1 MQRWHVTVGL
11 VGLALTA
18 AVFAPRL
25 FGGAFSTPPVPPVV
39 SVPPVPPLVVIP
51 EVAPVATVSTS
62 DHGHLKLDAGLDRS
76 AVIAGATSERFIV
89 INVTAP
95 DDMGT
100 SVRRPVDIAVAMDVS
115 GSMTGEGK
123 IDYAR
128 RSAGYL
134 VDHMEPGD
142 SYALVAFSDEANVK
156 IPAGPVRDAQS
167 LRAQI
172 DRIYEGGGTN
182 IGDGLNTS
190 AAEALRASNGENA
203 PRVVLLSD
211 GNPTVGVQDADA
223 LARIVGDIHAKGVT
237 VSVVGL
243 GLDYN
248 EDLLQRL
255 ADAGGG
261 SYDFV
266 DDPTELQ
273 TVFSE
278 ELRKSQSVVAHRTTV
293 SVGWDGAS
301 GIELLDVVGW
311 DERGWVADCPN
322 TLCEVGFS
330 VDMGDMYAGQTRKI
344 VARVRVSAPREGG
357 ELKLASVNLGYD
369 DVIDGAPGNA
379 ARIVVATGT
388 QDVAV
393 VDKSLDRDRTKGA
406 AMAWGNEQSQLAA
419 RAYADGNIAEAEEY
433 AKKGESWFGYN
444 ATLLGGDADL
454 QMRAERTEQMR
465 NTMPTVS
472 PSAPAARR
480 VVMQAKE
487 DYLNDAR

>member
-1 MQRWHVTVGL
+1 MQRWHVTLGL
-11 VGLALTA
+11 IGLSLTA
-18 AVFAPRL
+18 AVLAPRL
-25 FGGAFSTPPVPPVV
+25 FGGASFTPPAPPIF
-39 SVPPVPPLVVIP
+39 SVPPVLPIAEIEP
-51 EVAPVATVSTS
+51 ATTPVSNGER
-62 DHGHLKLDAGLDRS
+62 GHLILDAGLDRS
-76 AVIAGATSERFIV
+76 SVIAGATSERFVV
-89 INVTAP
+89 ITVTAP
-95 DDMGT
+95 DDLGQA
-100 SVRRPVDIAVAMDVS
+100 VRRPVDMAVAMDVS

-128 RSAGYL
+128 RSAKYL
-134 VDHMEPGD
+134 VDHMEAGD
-142 SYALVAFSDEANVK
+142 SYALVAFSDEATVK
-156 IPAGPVRDAQS
+156 IPAGPVRDPQS

-182 IGDGLNTS
+182 IADGLSVS
-190 AAEALRASNGENA
+190 AGEALRAANGENA

-211 GNPTVGVQDADA
+211 GNPTVGVQDPDA
-223 LARIVGDIHAKGVT
+223 LARIVSDLHAKGVT

-293 SVGWDGAS
+293 NVSWDAADGV
-301 GIELLDVVGW
+301 EVLDVVGW
-311 DERGWVADCPN
+311 DEQKVHRDMCCVQ
-322 TLCEVGFS
+322 GFS

-344 VARVRVSAPREGG
+344 VARVRVNAPREGG
-357 ELKLASVNLGYD
+357 EMKLANVELRYD
-369 DVIDGAPGNA
+369 DVIDSAPGFA
-379 ARIVVATGT
+379 QRFAVATGT
-388 QDVAV
+388 DDVAA
-393 VDKSLDRDRTKGA
+393 VDKSLHHNRTKGA
-406 AMAWGNEQSQLAA
+406 ALAWGNEQTQLAA

-444 ATLLGGDADL
+444 AGLLGGDADL
-454 QMRAERTEQMR
+454 QMRAARTEQMR
-465 NTMPTVS
+465 TTMPTVS
-472 PSAPAARR
+472 PSAPEARR
-480 VVMQAKE
+480 AVMQAKE
-487 DYLNDAR
+487 DYLIDAR